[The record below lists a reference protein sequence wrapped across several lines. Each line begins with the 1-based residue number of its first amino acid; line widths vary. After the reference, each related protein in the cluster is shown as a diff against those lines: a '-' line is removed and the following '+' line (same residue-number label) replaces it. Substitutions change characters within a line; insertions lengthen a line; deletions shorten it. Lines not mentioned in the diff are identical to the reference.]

1 MKQVEALNI
10 ELLKNNDDLQDKNL
24 AIKQLQE
31 QLEDVYTKD
40 EVESIMHEVEA
51 DKQRLSEQND
61 LLLEKLEADNLKQN
75 KIIQS
80 MEKETQEKGIFI
92 EKQGCEIKELKNSNA
107 GLKHT
112 VEKQDLHI
120 KNLSESLYKEKVDN
134 TKHLHTIEELTV
146 DKKLLNDCNKML
158 QKDNSQQSNKITELE
173 ILLENKN
180 SIQII
185 DNLINNIPDIHQQ
198 NESVP
203 STGENVL
210 NEQENY

>member
-1 MKQVEALNI
+1 M
-10 ELLKNNDDLQDKNL
+10 DLSKHT
-24 AIKQLQE
+24 
-31 QLEDVYTKD
+31 LE
-40 EVESIMHEVEA
+40 EC
-51 DKQRLSEQND
+51 L
-61 LLLEKLEADNLKQN
+61 
-75 KIIQS
+75 
-80 MEKETQEKGIFI
+80 IFI